1 MAFQYFLHHQ
11 VDIAVIETGLGG
23 RLDATNIITPVLSVI
38 TNIGR
43 DHIEILGETPEKI
56 AAEKAGI
63 IKKNIPVIIGE
74 SQPETL
80 PVFQEFCTRQH
91 APMII
96 ADTVY
101 QLDYHLTPDDEMQVF
116 EVKKEGNVRYPDIE
130 CGLLGHYQRKNIAT
144 VLAATDQLKQ
154 LQEQK
159 FNIPER
165 AIFKGLKNV
174 ITNTGLAGRWQILQ
188 HKPEIVCD
196 TAHNSD
202 GIREVMQQ
210 IKDSRYKKLH
220 LVTGF
225 VNDKNVDEILQYMPG
240 NARYYFV
247 RLSVPR
253 TMDESIL
260 RDKAGRYG
268 LKGQSFPNIE
278 TAFEIIKKEADPQ
291 DLIVVT
297 GSNFLVADFL
307 EMMRLTSPAGSE

>member
-1 MAFQYFLHHQ
+1 
-11 VDIAVIETGLGG
+11 VDIAVIEVGLGG

-80 PVFQEFCTRQH
+80 PVFKEFCTRQH

-101 QLDYHLTPDDEMQVF
+101 QLDHHLSPHNKKQVF
-116 EVKKEGNVRYPDIE
+116 QVKYEGNIRYPDIE

-159 FNIPER
+159 FNIPDT
-165 AIFKGLKNV
+165 AISKGLKNV

-196 TAHNSD
+196 TAHNPD
-202 GIREVMQQ
+202 GIREIMQQ
-210 IKDSRYKKLH
+210 IKDARFKNLH

-253 TMDESIL
+253 TMDESHL
-260 RDKAGRYG
+260 QSKAARYG
-268 LKGQSFPNIE
+268 LQGHSFPNIK

-297 GSNFLVADFL
+297 GSNFLVADFFA
-307 EMMRLTSPAGSE
+307 TFISII